1 MTVWHRGG
9 VRVRSGWFAAAAL
22 SLSLAC
28 AGCAAGS
35 AGSAGG
41 SSASGSSSTITNPAA
56 TAAAAVALGRNWRTA
71 VADAKALPANMQGF
85 TSDYAVMNDSLT
97 ALTMEQL
104 SAMCPAIRGGAQ
116 TYDQYKEGAGADA
129 LTRSDYDRLMTAIC
143 AASEPAEMTYVWKT
157 VG

>member
-1 MTVWHRGG
+1 MAVG
-9 VRVRSGWFAAAAL
+9 RVTAPKAWLAAVVL
-22 SLSLAC
+22 SCSLAC

-35 AGSAGG
+35 AGSSGS
-41 SSASGSSSTITNPAA
+41 SSASGSSLATSNPAD

-85 TSDYAVMNDSLT
+85 TSDYSVMNDSFT

-104 SAMCPAIRGGAQ
+104 SAMCPAIRAGAQ

-129 LTRSDYDRLMTAIC
+129 LTKSDYDRLLTAIC
-143 AASEPAEMTYVWKT
+143 AASEPAEMTYVWKS